1 MLITR
6 YNKILIFT
14 VIVFLSLVL
23 TRTVFSHEPLIR
35 TSSTAIN
42 TIQHTQS
49 QYPVIKIPGVGRAA
63 ESYFSP
69 NSKSLIFYG
78 KPGDAPRYQIHVVN
92 TDGSHFRRL
101 NDKGNDACSFFF
113 PDGKRVVFTS
123 TMDNPDMP
131 KGNWSDSENYPR
143 GAEIYTANLDG
154 SNLKR
159 ITANKYYDA
168 EVSVSPD
175 GKWILFSR
183 QVDGKLDLWRMK
195 PDGSAAKQITKTPD
209 LQEGGAFYMPDS
221 ETIIFRAWSKKEQGK
236 THTNMQL
243 YTIKHDGTQLIQHT
257 HDKAVNWS
265 PFPAPDGKHVVY
277 AKLHPPYNFEIHLL
291 NLKTGVQQQL
301 TSNQSFDGFPS
312 ISPDG
317 NTLSFSSSRN
327 NSPGSRMLQLYL
339 MDISELGLQAK
350 PGPVISKVF

>member
-1 MLITR
+1 MLIIKSNTVFMLAVS
-6 YNKILIFT
+6 ILFSLIFT
-14 VIVFLSLVL
+14 HSIFA
-23 TRTVFSHEPLIR
+23 HEPLIR
-35 TSSTAIN
+35 TGSTVASTAEN
-42 TIQHTQS
+42 PQS
-49 QYPVIKIPGVGRAA
+49 QYPITKIPGIGRAA

-69 NSKSLIFYG
+69 DSKSLIFYG
-78 KPGDAPRYQIHVVN
+78 KPGDAPRYQIHIAN

-159 ITANKYYDA
+159 ITTNKHYDA

-183 QVDGKLDLWRMK
+183 QIDGMIDLWRMK
-195 PDGSAAKQITKTPD
+195 PDGSAAEKITKTPD
-209 LQEGGAFYMPDS
+209 LQEGGAFYMSDS
-221 ETIIFRAWSKKEQGK
+221 ETIIFRAWSKKEQGE
-236 THTNMQL
+236 TNSDMQL
-243 YTIKHDGTQLIQHT
+243 YTIKHDGTHLIQHT

-291 NLKTGVQQQL
+291 NLETGVQQQL
-301 TSNQSFDGFPS
+301 TSNKSFDGFPS

-327 NSPGSRMLQLYL
+327 NPSGSRMLQLYL

-350 PGPVISKVF
+350 PGPVLSKVF